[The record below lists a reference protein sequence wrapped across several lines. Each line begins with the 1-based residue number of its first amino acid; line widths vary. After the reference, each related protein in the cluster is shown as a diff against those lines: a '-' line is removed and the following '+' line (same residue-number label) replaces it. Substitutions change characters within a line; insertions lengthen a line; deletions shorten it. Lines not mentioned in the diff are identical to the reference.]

1 MERRRAKRKKV
12 NLKAERIS
20 CIENCSVF
28 IEDISESGISMI
40 TAPSKKNDTFV
51 PGSDLDLEL
60 TLSSGDAINLNCNV
74 KWSFSNGPEEKS
86 NTVGL
91 EIVSPPAKFKEFLKN
106 LR

>member
-51 PGSDLDLEL
+51 P
-60 TLSSGDAINLNCNV
+60 LN
-74 KWSFSNGPEEKS
+74 
-86 NTVGL
+86 
-91 EIVSPPAKFKEFLKN
+91 
-106 LR
+106 